1 MACAGRP
8 RLLQVVLTV
17 LIKDLLIRRQLTLL
31 PPVIVL
37 IRIVMVILA
46 IHIGVYATQTV
57 ITLITLQDP
66 VQITCVCILVVLPVN
81 IWVTVLL
88 PTKHTL
94 LAKHPK
100 TLQAGRTAA
109 GVVYQ
114 VLNPAVHILIVDVVA
129 IPVPEATV
137 EAATPI

>member
-8 RLLQVVLTV
+8 RLLQVVLSV

-37 IRIVMVILA
+37 ISIVMVILMVY
-46 IHIGVYATQTV
+46 IGVYAAQPTLKMQQHVIATQTV
-57 ITLITLQDP
+57 ITTITQQDL
-66 VQITCVCILVVLPVN
+66 VQITSVCILVVLVI

-88 PTKHTL
+88 PTQHAL
-94 LAKHPK
+94 LMPQHPK

-114 VLNPAVHILIVDVVA
+114 VLIPAVHMLLMDV
-129 IPVPEATV
+129 IQ
-137 EAATPI
+137 